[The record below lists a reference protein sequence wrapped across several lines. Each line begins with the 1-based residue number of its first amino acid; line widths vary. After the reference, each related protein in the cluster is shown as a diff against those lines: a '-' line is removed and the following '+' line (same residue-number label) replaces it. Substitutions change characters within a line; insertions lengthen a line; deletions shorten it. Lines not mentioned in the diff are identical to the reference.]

1 MIGSFLTRT
10 LILALG
16 YAYPAYECFK
26 TVESNKLDV
35 EKLRFWCQYWILV
48 AAITIFERISDVFIS
63 WLPMY
68 IEAKLAFYI
77 YLWYPKT
84 KGTTYV
90 YGAFFR
96 TYISKH
102 ETYIDRNLLKLR
114 VRAGDVAAF
123 YWEKIEAYCQTRF
136 LEILQF
142 VSSRSQS
149 SSQQQSTQES

>member
-26 TVESNKLDV
+26 TVESNKLEV

-48 AAITIFERISDVFIS
+48 AAMTIFERIGDAFIS
-63 WLPMY
+63 WMPMY
-68 IEAKLAFYI
+68 SEAKLAFYI

-90 YGAFFR
+90 YDVFFR
-96 TYISKH
+96 PYIAKH
-102 ETYIDRNLLKLR
+102 ETYIDRNLLELKA
-114 VRAGDVAAF
+114 RAEDFAIL
-123 YWEKIEAYCQTRF
+123 YYQKIAAYCQARF
-136 LEILQF
+136 FEILQCF
-142 VSSRSQS
+142 ASQSQS
-149 SSQQQSTQES
+149 SRQQSTHVS